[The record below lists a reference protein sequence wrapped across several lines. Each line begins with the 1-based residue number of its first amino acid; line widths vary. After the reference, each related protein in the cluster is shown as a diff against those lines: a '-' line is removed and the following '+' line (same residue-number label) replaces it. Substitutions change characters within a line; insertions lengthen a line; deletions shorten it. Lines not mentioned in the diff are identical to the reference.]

1 MDHKD
6 FLLLKTLYE
15 EKNITHTATKLFMT
29 QPAVS
34 DRLKRLEKEF
44 KCTLFIRQ
52 PRGITFTSEGETLVR
67 FFEENLKQYHDM
79 IELVSSKKTV
89 AGVLRLG
96 CSNVF
101 AKYHLPLLLSDFK
114 TRYPDIEISIKSGFT
129 HDRYKDFLEGK
140 SHLCIVRGNHNWDEQ
155 KMLLLQE
162 PLCLFTKIPIDMDN
176 LPNYPYIHY
185 QTDRILQDLLD
196 DWWYTKF
203 NKPPKTILEVDS
215 MDTCLKLINQNLG
228 FSLLSQSCAQDAPSL
243 ITIPLTFPNNQ
254 PIVRETWMY
263 YRNNYEQLSTVTA
276 FINFIN
282 EHSDY

>member
-44 KCTLFIRQ
+44 NCTLFIRQ

-67 FFEENLKQYHDM
+67 YFEESLKKYHDM

-89 AGVLRLG
+89 SGVLRIG

-101 AKYHLPLLLSDFK
+101 AKYRLPLLLSNFK
-114 TRYPDIEISIKSGFT
+114 TLYPDIDISIKSGFT

-162 PLCLFTKIPIDMDN
+162 PLCLFSKTPIDMDK
-176 LPNYPYIHY
+176 LPEYPYIHY
-185 QTDRILQDLLD
+185 RTDRILQDLLD

-203 NKPPKTILEVDS
+203 KQPPKTILEVDS

-243 ITIPLTFPNNQ
+243 LTIPLTFPNNK
-254 PIVRETWMY
+254 PIIRETWMY
-263 YRNNYEQLSTVTA
+263 YRDNFEQLSTVTA
-276 FINFIN
+276 FVNFIKEN
-282 EHSDY
+282 YHL